1 MKIRELG
8 TIIIIIALAMA
19 FFAAHEASHVA
30 SEKITGQPVTSLP
43 VSK

>member
-1 MKIRELG
+1 MKLRELG
-8 TIIIIIALAMA
+8 TIVIIIALAIG

-43 VSK
+43 ASK